1 MNDLSGET
9 EYLIFERH
17 FDDKKDSEDEKRN
30 DADSSSQGATD
41 SANHDEDLGIIDLD
55 ELEGTSPGGGGIFD
69 DQFDDDKLPVL
80 KNTYTKKHR
89 PNNSKSVAIGSKTQ
103 NMMMMNT
110 QQTQNPTL
118 LEELKV
124 SFNNPGLDRPV
135 SAGRRPQLD

>member
-1 MNDLSGET
+1 MKKKGNDLSGEA

-17 FDDKKDSEDEKRN
+17 FDDKKDGEDEKRN

-103 NMMMMNT
+103 NIMMMNT
-110 QQTQNPTL
+110 HQTQNPSL
-118 LEELKV
+118 
-124 SFNNPGLDRPV
+124 
-135 SAGRRPQLD
+135 